1 MLTSTT
7 GRISLGS
14 SSSQPSKI
22 RGVSPASLSSVRDEN
37 YRAAVRVSRNYLR
50 LVRGW
55 VGTTS
60 AYDVGMKLSTLLV
73 LSAFALPVVACG
85 GSVEDGTSED
95 ALTESRTVKVLESSA
110 EDGVLK
116 SSIAG
121 AVSGTS
127 AQRAAETIL
136 KVASWSQLKANGT
149 PVFSSVELVRDD
161 KVSLAADGVRKVKAN
176 VYVSSSYGDIKIP
189 VNLTAKRT
197 GKVVNIKLVNE
208 SVSVFFTTVLEDG
221 GIKMD
226 LTLTET
232 DGGVALAGTYNVELQ
247 AGQENAPKMELLG
260 PLYDWAK
267 PRMKAVP

>member
-1 MLTSTT
+1 
-7 GRISLGS
+7 
-14 SSSQPSKI
+14 
-22 RGVSPASLSSVRDEN
+22 
-37 YRAAVRVSRNYLR
+37 
-50 LVRGW
+50 
-55 VGTTS
+55 
-60 AYDVGMKLSTLLV
+60 MKLSAVLV
-73 LSAFALPVVACG
+73 LYALSIPVVACG
-85 GSVEDGTSED
+85 GSLEDGSSE
-95 ALTESRTVKVLESSA
+95 AELTESRTVKVLASSA
-110 EDGVLK
+110 DDGVLK
-116 SSIAG
+116 SSLAG
-121 AVSGTS
+121 AVSATNV
-127 AQRAAETIL
+127 QRAADTIL

-149 PVFSSVELVRDD
+149 PVFSRVELVRDD
-161 KVSLAADGVRKVKAN
+161 KVSLAADGVRKVRAN
-176 VYVSSSYGDIKIP
+176 VYVSSSYGEIKIP

-232 DGGVALAGTYNVELQ
+232 DGGVKLAGTYNVALQ